1 MVQFYKANPRVTGTA
16 CSFWVNADGTIMA
29 SLIKQASWDDKKRT
43 GSFHANKDNP
53 KGRVITKLSHSEAA
67 GIIDVIES
75 NRELS
80 TYHSSQNQVLQI
92 KFGAYI
98 DKKTSEQKGF
108 SFSVNKQDKSDTT
121 NKASFI
127 IGFNYPEARYLK
139 EYLLFV
145 LNYGFD
151 TKLQSILSKSGGNY
165 QSPREELRNESE
177 SPQAEQAEQ
186 AGEEGNSEDFEW

>member
-16 CSFWVNADGTIMA
+16 CSFWVNADGSIMA

-53 KGRVITKLSHSEAA
+53 KGRVIVKLSPSEVG
-67 GIIDVIES
+67 GIIDTIES
-75 NRELS
+75 NREVS

-121 NKASFI
+121 NKVGFI
-127 IGFNYPEARYLK
+127 IGFTYAEARYLK
-139 EYLLFV
+139 EYLSFT
-145 LNYGFD
+145 LNYGFEN
-151 TKLQSILSKSGGNY
+151 KLKEILAKSGNY
-165 QSPREELRNESE
+165 KKPET
-177 SPQAEQAEQ
+177 PEQTNSVS
-186 AGEEGNSEDFEW
+186 EEGGDSNEDFEW

>member
-16 CSFWVNADGTIMA
+16 CSFWVNADGTFMA

-43 GSFHANKDNP
+43 GSFHANKENP
-53 KGRVITKLSHSEAA
+53 KGRVITKLSPSEAA

-92 KFGAYI
+92 KFCPYI

-121 NKASFI
+121 NKVSFI
-127 IGFNYPEARYLK
+127 IGFNYSEARYLK
-139 EYLLFV
+139 EYLRFA

-151 TKLQSILSKSGGNY
+151 MKLKSILNKSGGTY
-165 QSPREELRNESE
+165 QSPTEET
-177 SPQAEQAEQ
+177 PQP
-186 AGEEGNSEDFEW
+186 EEGAKNSEEADSEDFEW

>member
-16 CSFWVNADGTIMA
+16 CSFWVNADGSIMA

-43 GSFHANKDNP
+43 GSFHANKENP
-53 KGRVITKLSHSEAA
+53 KGRVIVKLSPSEV
-67 GIIDVIES
+67 GGLVDSIES

-92 KFGAYI
+92 KFGPYI

-108 SFSVNKQDKSDTT
+108 SFSVNKQDKADTT

-127 IGFNYPEARYLK
+127 IGFTYPEARYLK
-139 EYLLFV
+139 EYLLFT
-145 LNYGFD
+145 LDYGFQHRL
-151 TKLQSILSKSGGNY
+151 KEILAKSGTYNKK
-165 QSPREELRNESE
+165 PETPTEEAVRD
-177 SPQAEQAEQ
+177 Q
-186 AGEEGNSEDFEW
+186 GEENDEDFEW